1 MLLLTLLSSLPTPIM
16 NNTVEYQV
24 VVSDLHTLYVRESG
38 NPKGVPVVQ
47 LHGGPGS
54 QSKDSHR
61 EIFDLNLFRVIQIDQ
76 RGCGLST
83 PLGEIQENTTQ
94 DLVEDI
100 ERVREYLEIDQWIVS
115 GASWGS
121 TLALL
126 YAEAY
131 PERVRGLF
139 VRSIFLARNQD
150 IDWLHTGVAEFFPD
164 LWEVRKQQ
172 MNELGVTSNDLS
184 AKLFEMLQS
193 DDIELQKKAVAIY
206 ASWEVN
212 FLNLES
218 RFMIPTVEEVD
229 EAYIP
234 GNLVY
239 HHYDVNRFF
248 VKENQILANVDK
260 IRDIP
265 TVIVHGRYDM
275 ICRPAQAY
283 ELYQELTNATLEIT
297 NFDGHSFGGETKRLM
312 KYLVKTLA

>member
-1 MLLLTLLSSLPTPIM
+1 M
-16 NNTVEYQV
+16 NNVREYTVG
-24 VVSDLHTLYVRESG
+24 VSNVHTVYVRETG
-38 NPKGVPVVQ
+38 NPTGVPVVQ
-47 LHGGPGS
+47 IHGGPGS
-54 QSKDSHR
+54 QSKESHVGL
-61 EIFDLNLFRVIQIDQ
+61 FDLDVFRVIQIDQ
-76 RGCGLST
+76 RGCGRST

-94 DLVEDI
+94 DLIEDM
-100 ERVREYLEIDQWIVS
+100 ERVREYLNIDQWIVS

-139 VRSIFLARNQD
+139 VRSIFLARKQD

-164 LWEVRKQQ
+164 LWEIRKQQ
-172 MNELGVTSNDLS
+172 MQELGVTADQLS

-193 DDIELQKKAVAIY
+193 EDIAVQKKAVAIY

-212 FLNLES
+212 FLNLEN
-218 RFMIPTVEEVD
+218 RFMIPTPDEVD
-229 EAYIP
+229 EEYIP

-239 HHYDVNRFF
+239 HHYDVNGFF

-275 ICRPAQAY
+275 ICRPSQAY
-283 ELYQELTNATLEIT
+283 ELYQELTYATLEIT
-297 NFDGHSFGGETKRLM
+297 NFDGHTFGGETKRLM
-312 KYLVKTLA
+312 RYLVKTLV